1 MIYTSIDIETTG
13 IDPYLHQVIEFA
25 AIVEDTSK
33 QLPFEKIPKFHFV
46 VRPYGD
52 IIGQPIALSM
62 NKRIFDILGNPKSS
76 SIDIITPDELSRTF
90 GQWIKTNV
98 ISKTVDN
105 RLTVAGK
112 NFGTFDKLFLEKL
125 PDWKESVPSFHQR
138 IIDPGTLYC
147 DFTKD
152 EVIPNTEECMKRA
165 GLIQENAHNA
175 LYDAW
180 NVIQLLRKKY

>member
-13 IDPYLHQVIEFA
+13 RNPELHQVIEFA
-25 AIVEDTSK
+25 AIVEDTEK
-33 QLPFEKIPKFHFV
+33 QLSFEKIPKFHFV

-52 IIGQPIALSM
+52 IIGEPIALSM

-76 SIDIITPDELSRTF
+76 SIPIIRPDGLSRTF
-90 GQWIKTNV
+90 AQWIKTKV
-98 ISKTVDN
+98 ISKTIDN
-105 RLTVAGK
+105 RLIVAGK
-112 NFGTFDKLFLEKL
+112 NFGTFDKLFLENL
-125 PDWKESVPSFHQR
+125 SDWKENVPSFHQR
-138 IIDPGTLYC
+138 IIDPAIQYC

-152 EVIPNTEECMKRA
+152 EMIPNTEECMKRA